1 MMRARET
8 FALRILNSIHG
19 WMEEEQFAQRWKK
32 KALRYAPMKRWINTR
47 ESSEIE
53 QQSAFSTDIRPFIPF
68 RGDWNRERDKN

>member
-32 KALRYAPMKRWINTR
+32 KLFDTHLW
-47 ESSEIE
+47 
-53 QQSAFSTDIRPFIPF
+53 
-68 RGDWNRERDKN
+68 RDE